1 MKRHQS
7 RSHGRRGGGG
17 DRNAAPVVWSREKML
32 ALLAG
37 GVAAVLLVVA
47 GLVLAVASAVRSGG
61 SGSSP
66 RRPTDGPTS
75 TRGASGGSADT
86 APTTLDARSPDALA
100 GAPMQTVPDS
110 ASHPS
115 ALSLH
120 QPPVPLPLPTST
132 RMGPAGVPTGFAR
145 TAAGALGQ
153 LVAIDGTALSSASMS
168 GVRDVIAGWAEPGG
182 PTTISWSGVTAMVTL
197 LNAVQRADDSSNDVT
212 SSVAGSASG
221 GQLVVVASP
230 LMGLVKG
237 SLPAGSGT
245 AGGPAPQFVVP
256 CLDIELDVTANST
269 ARGAT
274 SDCQRMVWTDG
285 RWMIG
290 AGPEPAPAPA
300 VWPGTDLAYS
310 VGYRDLRYAGIPGPA
325 VTGAHGAEAGSAA
338 AAVPRG

>member
-7 RSHGRRGGGG
+7 GSPGRRGGGG
-17 DRNAAPVVWSREKML
+17 RNAAPVVWSRERML

-47 GLVLAVASAVRSGG
+47 GLVLAVMTALRSGG

-66 RRPTDGPTS
+66 RRTAAGGAS
-75 TRGASGGSADT
+75 TRGASGGSADS
-86 APTTLDARSPDALA
+86 APTTLDARSPNALA

-120 QPPVPLPLPTST
+120 QPPAPLPLPTST
-132 RMGPAGVPTGFAR
+132 RMGPAGVPTGFPR
-145 TAAGALGQ
+145 TTAGALGQ
-153 LVAIDGTALSSASMS
+153 LAAIDGTALSSATMS
-168 GVRDVIAGWAEPGG
+168 GVRDVIAGWAVPGG
-182 PTTISWSGVTAMVTL
+182 PTTSSWSGVTAMATV
-197 LNAVQRADDSSNDVT
+197 LNAVQRAGDSNNDVT
-212 SSVAGSASG
+212 SSVTGSPG
-221 GQLVVVASP
+221 GEQLVVVASP

-237 SLPAGSGT
+237 SLPAGSAA

-269 ARGAT
+269 ARGAS

-290 AGPEPAPAPA
+290 VGPEPAPAPA

-310 VGYRDLRYAGIPGPA
+310 VGYRDLRYAGIPRRA
-325 VTGAHGAEAGSAA
+325 VADAPGAEAGSTAA
-338 AAVPRG
+338 GVSRG

>member
-1 MKRHQS
+1 
-7 RSHGRRGGGG
+7 
-17 DRNAAPVVWSREKML
+17 ML
-32 ALLAG
+32 GLLAG

-47 GLVLAVASAVRSGG
+47 GLVLAVMTAVRSAG
-61 SGSSP
+61 SGSSLS
-66 RRPTDGPTS
+66 RTAAGGAS
-75 TRGASGGSADT
+75 TRGAFGGSADS

-100 GAPMQTVPDS
+100 DAPMQTVPDS

-120 QPPVPLPLPTST
+120 QPPAPLPLPTST
-132 RMGPAGVPTGFAR
+132 RMGPAGVPTGFPR
-145 TAAGALGQ
+145 TRAGALGQ
-153 LVAIDGTALSSASMS
+153 LAAIDGTALSSATMS
-168 GVRDVIAGWAEPGG
+168 GVRDVIAGWAVPGG
-182 PTTISWSGVTAMVTL
+182 PTTSSWSGVTAMATL
-197 LNAVQRADDSSNDVT
+197 LNAVQRAGDSSNDVT
-212 SSVAGSASG
+212 SSVTGSAGG

-245 AGGPAPQFVVP
+245 AGGSAPQFVVP

-269 ARGAT
+269 ARGAS

-290 AGPEPAPAPA
+290 AGPEPAPAPS

-325 VTGAHGAEAGSAA
+325 VTDAPGAEAGSTAA
-338 AAVPRG
+338 GVSRG

>member
-1 MKRHQS
+1 MSRHQS
-7 RSHGRRGGGG
+7 RSPGRRGGGG
-17 DRNAAPVVWSREKML
+17 RNAAPVVWSREKML

-47 GLVLAVASAVRSGG
+47 GLVLAVMTALRAGG
-61 SGSSP
+61 SGTSLS
-66 RRPTDGPTS
+66 RTTAGGAS
-75 TRGASGGSADT
+75 TRGASGGSADSP
-86 APTTLDARSPDALA
+86 PTTLDARSPDALA

-120 QPPVPLPLPTST
+120 QPPAPLPLPTSS

-153 LVAIDGTALSSASMS
+153 LAAIDGTALSSATMS
-168 GVRDVIAGWAEPGG
+168 GVRDVIAGWAVAGG
-182 PTTISWSGVTAMVTL
+182 PTTSSWSGVTAMATL

-212 SSVAGSASG
+212 SSVAGSAGG

-245 AGGPAPQFVVP
+245 AGGAAPQFVVP

-290 AGPEPAPAPA
+290 AGPAPAPAPA
-300 VWPGTDLAYS
+300 VWPGTDLAYW

-325 VTGAHGAEAGSAA
+325 VTDAPGAEAGSTA
-338 AAVPRG
+338 AAVSRR

>member
-7 RSHGRRGGGG
+7 RSPSRRGGGG
-17 DRNAAPVVWSREKML
+17 RNAAPVVWSREKML
-32 ALLAG
+32 ALLAA

-47 GLVLAVASAVRSGG
+47 GLVLAVASALRSGG
-61 SGSSP
+61 SGSSLS
-66 RRPTDGPTS
+66 RTAAGGAS
-75 TRGASGGSADT
+75 TRGASGDSADS

-100 GAPMQTVPDS
+100 GAPMQMVPDS

-120 QPPVPLPLPTST
+120 QPPAPLPLPTST
-132 RMGPAGVPTGFAR
+132 RMGPAGVPTGFPR
-145 TAAGALGQ
+145 TTAGALGQ
-153 LVAIDGTALSSASMS
+153 LAAIDGTALSSASMS
-168 GVRDVIAGWAEPGG
+168 GVRDVIAGWAVPGG
-182 PTTISWSGVTAMVTL
+182 PTTSSWSGVTAMATL
-197 LNAVQRADDSSNDVT
+197 LNAVQRAGDSNNDVT
-212 SSVAGSASG
+212 SSVPGSPGG

-269 ARGAT
+269 ARGAS

-290 AGPEPAPAPA
+290 AGPEPAPAPS

-325 VTGAHGAEAGSAA
+325 VTDAPGAEAGSTAA
-338 AAVPRG
+338 GVSRG

>member
-1 MKRHQS
+1 MSRHQS
-7 RSHGRRGGGG
+7 RR
-17 DRNAAPVVWSREKML
+17 DRSESPPAPVVWSREKML

-47 GLVLAVASAVRSGG
+47 GLVLAVASALRPGG

-66 RRPTDGPTS
+66 SRTTAGGAS
-75 TRGASGGSADT
+75 TRGASGGSADS

-100 GAPMQTVPDS
+100 DAPMQTVPDS

-120 QPPVPLPLPTST
+120 QPPAPLPLPTSS
-132 RMGPAGVPTGFAR
+132 RMGPAGVPTGFPR
-145 TAAGALGQ
+145 TTAGALAQ
-153 LVAIDGTALSSASMS
+153 LAAIDGTALSSASMS

-182 PTTISWSGVTAMVTL
+182 PTTSSRSGVTAMATL
-197 LNAVQRADDSSNDVT
+197 LNAVQRAGDSNNDVI
-212 SSVAGSASG
+212 SSVTGSAG
-221 GQLVVVASP
+221 GRQLVVVASP

-290 AGPEPAPAPA
+290 AGPEPAPAPS
-300 VWPGTDLAYS
+300 VWPGTDLAYW

-325 VTGAHGAEAGSAA
+325 VTDAPGAEAGSTAA
-338 AAVPRG
+338 GVSRG

>member
-1 MKRHQS
+1 MSRHQS

-17 DRNAAPVVWSREKML
+17 RNAAPVVWSRERML

-47 GLVLAVASAVRSGG
+47 GLVLAVASALRSGG

-66 RRPTDGPTS
+66 SRPTAGSTS

-86 APTTLDARSPDALA
+86 APTTLDARPDALA
-100 GAPMQTVPDS
+100 GAPMQTVPDF

-120 QPPVPLPLPTST
+120 QPPAPLPLPTSS
-132 RMGPAGVPTGFAR
+132 RMGPAGVPTGFPR
-145 TAAGALGQ
+145 TTAGALGQ
-153 LVAIDGTALSSASMS
+153 LAAIDGTALSSATMS
-168 GVRDVIAGWAEPGG
+168 GVRDVIAGWAVPGG
-182 PTTISWSGVTAMVTL
+182 PTTSSWSGVTAMATL
-197 LNAVQRADDSSNDVT
+197 LNAVQRAGDSSNGVT
-212 SSVAGSASG
+212 SSVAGSAGG

-269 ARGAT
+269 ARGAS
-274 SDCQRMVWTDG
+274 SDCQRMVWTGG

-290 AGPEPAPAPA
+290 AGPEPAPAPS

-310 VGYRDLRYAGIPGPA
+310 VGYRDLRYAGLPRPA
-325 VTGAHGAEAGSAA
+325 VTDAPGAEAGSTA
-338 AAVPRG
+338 AAVSRG

>member
-1 MKRHQS
+1 MSRHQS
-7 RSHGRRGGGG
+7 RSHGRRGGA
-17 DRNAAPVVWSREKML
+17 DRNAAPIVWSRKKML

-47 GLVLAVASAVRSGG
+47 GLVLAVASTLRAGG
-61 SGSSP
+61 SGNSLS
-66 RRPTDGPTS
+66 RLTAGSTS
-75 TRGASGGSADT
+75 TRGASGDSADT

-100 GAPMQTVPDS
+100 GAPMQMVPDS
-110 ASHPS
+110 ASHLS

-120 QPPVPLPLPTST
+120 QPPAPLPLPTSS

-145 TAAGALGQ
+145 TAAGALAQ
-153 LVAIDGTALSSASMS
+153 LAAIDGTALSSASMS
-168 GVRDVIAGWAEPGG
+168 GVRDVIAGWAVPGG
-182 PTTISWSGVTAMVTL
+182 PTTSSWSGVTAMATL
-197 LNAVQRADDSSNDVT
+197 LNAVQRADGSSNDVT
-212 SSVAGSASG
+212 SSVAGSAG
-221 GQLVVVASP
+221 GGHLVVVASP

-290 AGPEPAPAPA
+290 AGTEPAPAPA

-310 VGYRDLRYAGIPGPA
+310 VGYRDLRYAGIPRPA
-325 VTGAHGAEAGSAA
+325 VPDAPGAEAGSTA

>member
-7 RSHGRRGGGG
+7 RR
-17 DRNAAPVVWSREKML
+17 DRSESPPAPVVWSREKML

-47 GLVLAVASAVRSGG
+47 GLVLAVASAVRPGG

-66 RRPTDGPTS
+66 RRTTAGGAS
-75 TRGASGGSADT
+75 TRGASGGSADS
-86 APTTLDARSPDALA
+86 APTALDARSPDALA

-120 QPPVPLPLPTST
+120 QPPAPLPLPTST

-153 LVAIDGTALSSASMS
+153 LAAIDGTALSSGTMS
-168 GVRDVIAGWAEPGG
+168 GVRDVIAGWAVPGG
-182 PTTISWSGVTAMVTL
+182 PTTSSWSGVTAMATL
-197 LNAVQRADDSSNDVT
+197 LNAVQRAGDSSNDVT
-212 SSVAGSASG
+212 SSVPGSPGG

-269 ARGAT
+269 ARGAS

-290 AGPEPAPAPA
+290 AGPEPAPAPS

-325 VTGAHGAEAGSAA
+325 VADAPGAEAGSTAA
-338 AAVPRG
+338 GVSRG

>member
-1 MKRHQS
+1 MSRHQS
-7 RSHGRRGGGG
+7 RSPGRRGGGG
-17 DRNAAPVVWSREKML
+17 RNAAPVVWSREKML

-47 GLVLAVASAVRSGG
+47 GLVLAVMTALRSGG

-66 RRPTDGPTS
+66 SRTAAGGAS

-100 GAPMQTVPDS
+100 DAPMQTVPDS

-115 ALSLH
+115 GLSLH
-120 QPPVPLPLPTST
+120 QPPVPLPLPTSS
-132 RMGPAGVPTGFAR
+132 RMGPAGVPTGFPR

-153 LVAIDGTALSSASMS
+153 LAAIDGTALSSGTMS
-168 GVRDVIAGWAEPGG
+168 GVRDVIAGWAVPGG
-182 PTTISWSGVTAMVTL
+182 PTTSSWSGVTAMATL
-197 LNAVQRADDSSNDVT
+197 LNAVQRAGDSSNGVT
-212 SSVAGSASG
+212 SSVAGSPGG

-274 SDCQRMVWTDG
+274 SDCQRMVWTGG

-300 VWPGTDLAYS
+300 VWPGTDLAYW
-310 VGYRDLRYAGIPGPA
+310 VGYRDLRYAGIPRRA
-325 VTGAHGAEAGSAA
+325 VTDAPGAEAGSTA
-338 AAVPRG
+338 AAVSRG

>member
-1 MKRHQS
+1 
-7 RSHGRRGGGG
+7 
-17 DRNAAPVVWSREKML
+17 ML

-47 GLVLAVASAVRSGG
+47 GLVLAVASALRSGG

-66 RRPTDGPTS
+66 RRTAAGGAS
-75 TRGASGGSADT
+75 TRGAFGGSADS
-86 APTTLDARSPDALA
+86 APTTLDARSPDELA

-120 QPPVPLPLPTST
+120 QPPAPLPLPTST

-145 TAAGALGQ
+145 TAAGALAQ
-153 LVAIDGTALSSASMS
+153 LAAIDGTALSSATMS
-168 GVRDVIAGWAEPGG
+168 GVRDVIAGWAVPGG
-182 PTTISWSGVTAMVTL
+182 PTTSSWSGVTAMATL
-197 LNAVQRADDSSNDVT
+197 LNAVQRAGDSSNDVT
-212 SSVAGSASG
+212 SSVAGSAGG
-221 GQLVVVASP
+221 GQLVVASP

-245 AGGPAPQFVVP
+245 ARGPAPQFVVP

-290 AGPEPAPAPA
+290 AGPEPAPAPS

-325 VTGAHGAEAGSAA
+325 VTDAPGAEAGSTAA
-338 AAVPRG
+338 GMSRG

>member
-1 MKRHQS
+1 MSRHQS

-17 DRNAAPVVWSREKML
+17 RNAAPVVWSRERML

-47 GLVLAVASAVRSGG
+47 GLVLAVASAVRAGG

-66 RRPTDGPTS
+66 SRTPAGGAS
-75 TRGASGGSADT
+75 TRGASGGSAHT
-86 APTTLDARSPDALA
+86 APTALDARSPDALA
-100 GAPMQTVPDS
+100 GAPMQTVPDF

-120 QPPVPLPLPTST
+120 QPPAPLPLPAST
-132 RMGPAGVPTGFAR
+132 RMGPAGVPTGFPR

-153 LVAIDGTALSSASMS
+153 LAAIDGTALSSATMS
-168 GVRDVIAGWAEPGG
+168 GVRDVIAGWAVPGG
-182 PTTISWSGVTAMVTL
+182 PTTSSWSGVTAMATL
-197 LNAVQRADDSSNDVT
+197 LNAVQRAGDSSNGVI
-212 SSVAGSASG
+212 SSVPGSAGG
-221 GQLVVVASP
+221 GQFVVVASP

-269 ARGAT
+269 ARGAS
-274 SDCQRMVWTDG
+274 SDCQRMVWTGG

-290 AGPEPAPAPA
+290 AGPEPAPAPS

-325 VTGAHGAEAGSAA
+325 VADAPSAEAGSTAA
-338 AAVPRG
+338 GVSRG